1 MSSIPQSSAEP
12 GMPIPVQQ
20 DSVVMGNRS
29 YIGVL
34 ARLIGA
40 ELYKIRRRV
49 MSKVLSI
56 VALIIMIIFFCIIS
70 IGSFFVLASPAATF
84 LSVSSCSSTTPTGA
98 PCTNQSPTPTELN
111 QAKQNAL
118 TVVSSPLRLPTSL
131 DVAFEVVSTVEL
143 VLIIILTSTI
153 VGGEYSVGTI
163 RLMFTRGPTRT
174 QFFLAK
180 IGAILVCIILGVLVT
195 VPIGILTGALLNL
208 FTGIGINFSFLTA
221 SWFFHSILRLFIMM
235 FGLFMFAMIA
245 LCLSTLG
252 RATAAGIAG
261 ALVWWGLEAIL
272 GGVFLL
278 IGNELGGSLATVAKA
293 IPNFFITDSINTLS
307 QNQSHYISSNVQA
320 GAVPD
325 WQALI
330 VLAAYLIVFIG
341 VACWV
346 NQKRDV
352 TN

>member
-1 MSSIPQSSAEP
+1 MSSIPQSSAEA
-12 GMPIPVQQ
+12 GIPTPTRQ
-20 DSVVMGNRS
+20 DSIVMGNSS
-29 YIGVL
+29 YLGVL
-34 ARLIGA
+34 VRLIGA

-56 VALIIMIIFFCIIS
+56 VALIIMILFFCIIS
-70 IGSFFVLASPAATF
+70 IGSFFVLATPAATY
-84 LSVSSCSSTTPTGA
+84 LTVSSCLSPPAAGA
-98 PCTNQSPTPTELN
+98 PCANQSPTQAELN
-111 QAKQNAL
+111 QAKLDAL
-118 TVVSSPLRLPTSL
+118 TIASSPLRLPASL
-131 DVAFEVVSTVEL
+131 DFAFDVVSTVGL
-143 VLIIILTSTI
+143 VLIVILTGTI
-153 VGGEYSVGTI
+153 VGGEYGVGTI

-208 FTGIGINFSFLTA
+208 FTGIGINFSLLTA
-221 SWFFHSILRLFIMM
+221 SWFLHSILRLFITML
-235 FGLFMFAMIA
+235 GLFMFAMIA
-245 LCLSTLG
+245 LCLATLG
-252 RATAAGIAG
+252 RATVAGVTG
-261 ALVWWGLEAIL
+261 ALVWWGLEVII
-272 GGVFLL
+272 GSVLL
-278 IGNELGGSLATVAKA
+278 LVGNNLGGSLAAVAKA
-293 IPNFFITDSINTLS
+293 IPNYFITDSINALS
-307 QNQSHYISSNVQA
+307 QNQSHYLSPTEQA

-330 VLAAYLIVFIG
+330 VLAAYLIVLIG

>member
-1 MSSIPQSSAEP
+1 
-12 GMPIPVQQ
+12 
-20 DSVVMGNRS
+20 MGNRS
-29 YIGVL
+29 YVSVL
-34 ARLIGA
+34 LRLIGA
-40 ELYKIRRRV
+40 ELYKIWRRL

-56 VALIIMIIFFCIIS
+56 VALAIMIIFFCVIS

-84 LSVSSCSSTTPTGA
+84 LPTPCSANTPAGVSCS
-98 PCTNQSPTPTELN
+98 NQSPTQTELN
-111 QAKQNAL
+111 QARLHAL
-118 TVVSSPLRLPTSL
+118 TNVSSPLRPPVSL
-131 DVAFEVVSTVEL
+131 NVALGLVSTVGL
-143 VLIIILTSTI
+143 VLIVILTGTI
-153 VGGEYSVGTI
+153 VGGEYGVGTI

-208 FTGIGINFSFLTA
+208 FTRIGINFGFLTA
-221 SWFFHSILRLFIMM
+221 SWFLHSILRLLITML
-235 FGLFMFAMIA
+235 GLFVFAMIA

-252 RATAAGIAG
+252 RATAAGVAG

-272 GGVFLL
+272 GGIFLL
-278 IGNELGGSLATVAKA
+278 IGNVVGGSLATVAKA
-293 IPNFFITDSINTLS
+293 IPNYFISNSISTLS
-307 QNQSHYISSNVQA
+307 QNQSHYISPSAQA

-325 WQALI
+325 WQALT
-330 VLAAYLIVFIG
+330 VLAVYLIVFIG
-341 VACWV
+341 VAWWV